1 MTTIR
6 FDRKEHTNH
15 LVAEG
20 HQAGAAAGENMY
32 CAAISAMCCTLINAL
47 AHETLAAAPTVLQSD
62 GYIAVSALR
71 TPRTDAF
78 FDMLM
83 AGAEAMREKYPDRVS
98 VFRNGEWGMGNGE

>member
-6 FDRKEHTNH
+6 FSRKEHTNH

-20 HQAGAAAGENMY
+20 HQDGAAAGENLY

-47 AHETLAAAPTVLQSD
+47 AKEELATAPHVQQSD
-62 GYIAVSALR
+62 GYVAVSALR

-83 AGAEAMREKYPDRVS
+83 AGVEAMREKWPDRVS
-98 VFRNGEWGMGNGE
+98 IVKG

>member
-6 FDRKEHTNH
+6 FERKEHTNH

-20 HQAGAAAGENMY
+20 HQAGTAGENLY

-47 AHETLAAAPTVLQSD
+47 AKEELAAAPTVLQSD
-62 GYIAVSALR
+62 GYVAVSALR

-83 AGAEAMREKYPDRVS
+83 AGVEAMREKWPERVNLI
-98 VFRNGEWGMGNGE
+98 RR